1 MNLYTI
7 TKEYEPEDR
16 KMDEK
21 LGIDKDDLVIVVV
34 IIVVFLAVVGVGW
47 LLLTHP

>member
-7 TKEYEPEDR
+7 TKEYEPR
-16 KMDEK
+16 AGKMNEK
-21 LGIDKDDLVIVVV
+21 LSLDKDDLIIVIV

-47 LLLTHP
+47 LLLTH

>member
-7 TKEYEPEDR
+7 TKEYEPEGR

-21 LGIDKDDLVIVVV
+21 LSLDKDDLVIVIV
-34 IIVVFLAVVGVGW
+34 IIVVFLAVIFVGW
-47 LLLTHP
+47 SVWTHP

>member
-7 TKEYEPEDR
+7 KKEYEPEDR

-21 LGIDKDDLVIVVV
+21 LSLDKDDLVIVIV

-47 LLLTHP
+47 LLLTH